1 MKKNNT
7 FSFCCLIPIIII
19 IIIIGIISV
28 YAFQQ
33 LSYLSPHDSTI
44 KIENGD
50 GLDITSQKL
59 YQESAIPSINIFTL
73 YAYITND
80 YQNFLAGEHLIPT
93 NSSMGDIIQI
103 LQQIP
108 DAEISVTIP
117 EGLTSKEILTKI
129 SQNTNLQSSEIFSE
143 LQNPDWQNYTSIDF
157 TNNQNLEGFLF
168 PDTYRFN
175 KETTSK
181 DVITKILDNFNSKW
195 ENINHP
201 KNNLSDYD
209 ILILASIIEKEAA
222 SDNERDT
229 IAGILI
235 NRIDSGMYLGVNA
248 TINYIL
254 DTPQSFFSNNETSI
268 DSPYNS
274 YTNLGLP
281 PTPICNPG
289 IKSIEAAINPAD
301 TDYLYYFH
309 TPDGQT
315 IFSKTL
321 DEHNNELAKYY

>member
-7 FSFCCLIPIIII
+7 FSFCCLIPIVII
-19 IIIIGIISV
+19 IIIIGIVSV

-50 GLDITSQKL
+50 GLDTTSQKL
-59 YQESAIPSINIFTL
+59 YQESAIPSVNIFTL

-93 NSSMGDIIQI
+93 NSSMSDIIQI

-117 EGLTSKEILTKI
+117 EGLTSKEIVTKI

-222 SDNERDT
+222 NNDERDI

-235 NRIDSGMYLGVNA
+235 NRINNGMYLGVNA

-289 IKSIEAAINPAD
+289 IKSIEAAINPAN
-301 TDYLYYFH
+301 TEYLYYFH